1 MDVRLA
7 VWVSVRAHVQMD
19 VWVRALLHVADLDVT
34 VVVKEI
40 APLNVQVLDVA
51 LVVRLDVVTHVH
63 GKVVE
68 ECRLLH
74 VITVPPHVTHL
85 VIHQITQLV
94 MIGLIQKNKG
104 GLSWRIKL
112 HMYLEI
118 LITRILMVIYPL
130 IQFPVEAI
138 PLVHIHLA
146 RIVQLHVSQLHKI
159 KPNHVAVRVQ
169 TPAHHVPH
177 LVAVSVRVVTMAV
190 VAVVGRVHA
199 QANVHLRVLSHV
211 ERVVPLALQIAH
223 TLAPES
229 VRKLVKQ
236 NAQLLAWETV
246 VAVVE
251 EDVVE
256 IVPRAA

>member
-1 MDVRLA
+1 
-7 VWVSVRAHVQMD
+7 MD
-19 VWVRALLHVADLDVT
+19 VWELVLLHVADLDVM

-63 GKVVE
+63 GKVVV

-74 VITVPPHVTHL
+74 VVTVPPHVMRL
-85 VIHQITQLV
+85 VIHQIMQPVT
-94 MIGLIQKNKG
+94 IRFIRKNKG
-104 GLSWRIKL
+104 GLSWQIKL
-112 HMYLEI
+112 RMYLEI
-118 LITRILMVIYPL
+118 LITRILMVIYLL

-169 TPAHHVPH
+169 TPAHHVLH
-177 LVAVSVRVVTMAV
+177 LVAVSVQVVTMAV
-190 VAVVGRVHA
+190 VAVVERVHV
-199 QANVHLRVLSHV
+199 QANAHLRVLSHV
-211 ERVVPLALQIAH
+211 ELVVPLALQIAH

-236 NAQLLAWETV
+236 NAPLLAWEIV